1 MATRTDYELWIFS
14 DPLCTWCWGVEPVV
28 RKIEGAFE
36 GQLRVRTL
44 LGGLIPDITEIYDE
58 FEVPEQSI
66 VAASKAVF
74 DHWQHATRIHKM
86 PVTTNPLTLFDEENR
101 SSFPVNIAYYA
112 AKLAAPEKAD
122 YYLRGL
128 REKAMVY
135 DVKINRRSE
144 LLQLAKELNIDLSK
158 FTEAFDD
165 GTALKAF
172 REDLAAGVEEAIQ
185 IYPTWIIK
193 SATGKSRVNS
203 FHHYPRLEKAIIDF
217 GAGDLVPRP
226 ANYSEESAKK
236 YFARFLSSA
245 SIEFAVYFDLPLGKA
260 EAILDQMAAQKKI
273 IKVEAGN
280 GALYYHPDVQ
290 LDFRI
295 LFESR

>member
-1 MATRTDYELWIFS
+1 MNRTDYELWIFS
-14 DPLCTWCWGVEPVV
+14 EPLCTWCWGVEPVV

-44 LGGLIPDITEIYDE
+44 LGGLIPDITEMYDE
-58 FEVPEQSI
+58 FEAPEQTI
-66 VAASKAVF
+66 ASVSKVIF
-74 DHWQHATRIHKM
+74 DHWQHATQNHKM

-112 AKLAAPEKAD
+112 AKLAAPDKAND
-122 YYLRGL
+122 YLRWL
-128 REKAMVY
+128 REKVMVY

-144 LLQLAKELNIDLSK
+144 LLQLAKELNIDLQK

-172 REDLAAGVEEAIQ
+172 REDLAVGVEEAIQ

-217 GAGDLVPRP
+217 GAGDLVPKP
-226 ANYSEESAKK
+226 LIYSEETAME
-236 YFARFLSSA
+236 YFARYLSSA
-245 SIEFAVYFDLPLGKA
+245 PIEFAVYFDLEQDKA
-260 EAILDQMAAQKKI
+260 EEILDRMAAEKKI
-273 IKVEAGN
+273 LKVEAGN
-280 GALYYHPDVQ
+280 GALYYHPDA
-290 LDFRI
+290 
-295 LFESR
+295 